1 MDSLW
6 LDVRHACR
14 SLIARPGFTLLAIL
28 TLALGIGVNTV
39 AFSAINA
46 LLLRPFR
53 MADPDRVGWIML
65 TEPGNPRGAAS
76 LSDLDALTRAT
87 TAFESVAAE
96 SRLPVSLRTPTG
108 GEQAWALLVT
118 TNYLD
123 TVGARPV
130 RGRLFTE
137 ADVSGSELPAVIT
150 YRFWKDTL
158 AAPASLAG
166 QRIVV
171 NGRSVVPVGVLP
183 DDFQGI
189 GGLYAPDMWLPLAR
203 ADVLNV
209 PPAFRTAATLTLF
222 GRLRPGVTDAQA
234 QAELT
239 AVAGQLSKRTGG
251 TTERTG
257 RFYSVA
263 EGHPE
268 VDAIARG
275 AWPAFGLVAVVLL
288 IACFNVAALLM
299 ARAAARQ
306 KEIGVRSAL
315 GASRL
320 RILRQLVVEG
330 LILAAVSGA
339 AALVVAA
346 WSADLLATFSLPSP
360 IPQRL
365 HLDVDGTLLLFTALA
380 VAIAGVLPALLPG
393 LQATR
398 VNLVRSMRNESAIG
412 GGHSRTRSVFVVAQ
426 IAGSTVFVVAA
437 LLFARSFA
445 KTLAVPTGF
454 DEHHVVALR
463 LSPATYGYDV
473 GRSRALFEDL
483 QARMADVPGVS
494 HVSIADR
501 APFYVGFTNAT
512 PYSADGR
519 CHGADCRQATV
530 YRVGPGYFAALGV
543 PLRSGRDFTD
553 LELRTGSA
561 VIVGERL
568 AKELWPADAAI
579 GQTLRLGD
587 DRAQVVVIGVAAEY
601 VHRNVSEPPGSYIYR
616 PLASEQYA
624 GELTVLLR
632 TRDDPRHVMPLVR
645 ERVRALDPDLP
656 VGAIETLAERMK
668 MPQWMARTAAGFFLI
683 CATLALVLA
692 TIGLFGVMYFT
703 VSQRTREFGIRVAL
717 GATRQRVIRVV
728 LSEGLRLAVPGVAL
742 GLAGGYIVARILARA
757 LYGIGTAD
765 PVSFGGTA
773 TVQVVVALAACA
785 LPAYRATRADPIVAL
800 RQE

>member
-14 SLIARPGFTLLAIL
+14 SLIARPGFTLLAVL

-53 MADPDRVGWIML
+53 MPDADRVGWIML
-65 TEPGNPRGAAS
+65 AEPGNPRGAAS
-76 LSDLDALTRAT
+76 LADLDTLTRAT
-87 TAFESVAAE
+87 RAFEAVAAE

-108 GEQAWALLVT
+108 GEQAWVLLVT
-118 TNYLD
+118 TNYLQ
-123 TVGARPV
+123 TVNATPV
-130 RGRLFTE
+130 RGRLFTD
-137 ADVSGSELPAVIT
+137 ADASGSELPAVIS
-150 YRFWKDTL
+150 YRFWKDRL
-158 AAPASLAG
+158 GAPDSLAG
-166 QRIVV
+166 QRLVV

-183 DDFQGI
+183 DNFQGI

-209 PPAFRTAATLTLF
+209 PPTFRTAPTLTLF
-222 GRLRPGVTDAQA
+222 GRLNPGVTHAQA

-239 AVAGQLSKRTGG
+239 TIAAQLSTQRGAN
-251 TTERTG
+251 TERTG

-263 EGHPE
+263 DGHPE

-330 LILAAVSGA
+330 LMLAAVSGA

-365 HLDVDGTLLLFTALA
+365 HLDVDRTLVLFTALA
-380 VAIAGVLPALLPG
+380 VAIAGVLPAILPG
-393 LQATR
+393 LQATK
-398 VNLVRSMRNESAIG
+398 VNLVRSMRSESALG
-412 GGHSRTRSVFVVAQ
+412 GGRSRTRSLFVVAQ

-463 LSPATYGYDV
+463 LSPATYGY
-473 GRSRALFEDL
+473 GAARSRALFDEL
-483 QARMADVPGVS
+483 QSRLASVAGIS

-501 APFYVGFTNAT
+501 VPFYVGFTNST
-512 PYSADGR
+512 PYSVDGR
-519 CHGADCRQATV
+519 CRGAECRQATV
-530 YRVGPGYFAALGV
+530 YNTGRNYFATLGV
-543 PLRSGRDFTD
+543 PLRAGRDFTD
-553 LELRTGSA
+553 VELRTGSA
-561 VIVGERL
+561 VIVGERF
-568 AKELWPADAAI
+568 ANELWPGGAAI
-579 GQTLRLGD
+579 GQTLRLGEEG
-587 DRAQVVVIGVAAEY
+587 AQVVVVGIAAEY
-601 VHRNVSEPPGSYIYR
+601 VHRNVSEAPGSYVYR
-616 PLASEQYA
+616 PLADARYQA
-624 GELTVLLR
+624 ELTVLLR
-632 TRDDPRHVMPLVR
+632 TRDDPRLVMPLVR
-645 ERVRALDPDLP
+645 EQVRALDPDLP

-668 MPQWMARTAAGFFLI
+668 MPQWMARTAAGFFLV
-683 CATLALVLA
+683 CGTLALVLA
-692 TIGLFGVMYFT
+692 TVGLFGVMYFT

-717 GATRQRVIRVV
+717 GATRERVIRVV
-728 LSEGLRLAVPGVAL
+728 LGEGLRLAVPGVLL
-742 GLAGGYIVARILARA
+742 GLAGGYVVARVLARA
-757 LYGIGTAD
+757 LYGVGTAD

-773 TVQVVVALAACA
+773 IVQVVVALAACA
-785 LPAYRATRADPIVAL
+785 IPAYRATKADPIIAL